1 MKKEESNTYNL
12 IIMRHSQAFI
22 VFSLIN
28 NRDMRESMF
37 SGICGPAIILEN
49 LVDTKTGIYILAI
62 PPPAGEFLSK
72 LNNREEFEGGL
83 EKRKEKGGKEEK
95 KKRVI
100 KYTLKY
106 LYED

>member
-1 MKKEESNTYNL
+1 MSLRMECRELDWRKPQTLSNK
-12 IIMRHSQAFI
+12 
-22 VFSLIN
+22 VSLIS
-28 NRDMRESMF
+28 NRF
-37 SGICGPAIILEN
+37 PLNA
-49 LVDTKTGIYILAI
+49 GIYIFW
-62 PPPAGEFLSK
+62 PFVSK

-106 LYED
+106 LYEA

>member
-1 MKKEESNTYNL
+1 MKKEESNTYNM
-12 IIMRHSQAFI
+12 IIMRNSQAFI

-62 PPPAGEFLSK
+62 PPLVGEFLSK
-72 LNNREEFEGGL
+72 LNNREEFEGL
-83 EKRKEKGGKEEK
+83 EKKWKEKEGKVEK
-95 KKRVI
+95 KKW
-100 KYTLKY
+100 
-106 LYED
+106 